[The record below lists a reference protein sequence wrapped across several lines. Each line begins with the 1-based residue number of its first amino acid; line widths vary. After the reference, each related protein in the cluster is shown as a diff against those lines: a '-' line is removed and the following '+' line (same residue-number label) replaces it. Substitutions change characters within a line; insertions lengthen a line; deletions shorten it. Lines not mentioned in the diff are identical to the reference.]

1 MARVNNA
8 TGVYATLGY
17 NFTDPNKIVQSF
29 SANTSSVM
37 DQFPPIIESWQARD
51 MAANDVGGYLKNP
64 AYNTIISIINTANSI
79 FESAN
84 TAVTN
89 SVPNLNDE
97 ILYSGA
103 NVSSI
108 VTIANTLITTAM
120 SFLVHT
126 NKVSGV
132 TSYTTASDT
141 NINPYYQ
148 IFVSYGKQA
157 IYITNQTDGITN
169 NSPILGCMTS
179 ILIGPQLNTS
189 ANTISADAITLT
201 NGISSNALT
210 TGQVTQI
217 QTNLTNLNNL
227 LYSRQTSDVNFYGNL
242 RTLVNNFNATKPFAG
257 MGETETYLVNNLIG
271 TPKLLSRINS

>member
-1 MARVNNA
+1 MAYVNNA

-17 NFTDPNKIVQSF
+17 NFADPNEIVQNF

-37 DQFPPIIESWQARD
+37 NQFPPIIEPWQARD
-51 MAANDVGGYLKNP
+51 IAANDIGGYLKNP
-64 AYNTIISIINTANSI
+64 VYNTIITIINTANSI

-89 SVPNLNDE
+89 SVPNLDDE
-97 ILYSGA
+97 IVYFGA

-108 VTIANTLITTAM
+108 VTIANTLITTA
-120 SFLVHT
+120 SNFLVHT

-132 TSYTTASDT
+132 TSYTTASDS

-189 ANTISADAITLT
+189 ANTILADEITLT

-217 QTNLTNLNNL
+217 ETNLTNLNNL

-242 RTLVNNFNATKPFAG
+242 RTLVNNFNATKPFAS

>member
-29 SANTSSVM
+29 SANTSLVM

-64 AYNTIISIINTANSI
+64 VYNTIITIINTANSI

-84 TAVTN
+84 TAATN
-89 SVPNLNDE
+89 SAPNLDDE
-97 ILYSGA
+97 ILYFGA

-157 IYITNQTDGITN
+157 IYITNQTDGITD

-201 NGISSNALT
+201 NGISSNTLT